1 MPARSKKQ
9 RQESIADA
17 RESKKDL
24 PVGHFK
30 KKAAQ
35 RKSKMGPV
43 SRNEVYP
50 QQVLMD
56 LCGWGRLA
64 WRKAVDSGLACYSHG
79 VFTYV
84 TGEAYYAWISS
95 RLTVKASVP
104 EHK

>member
-1 MPARSKKQ
+1 MPARTKKQ
-9 RQESIADA
+9 SQESAAAA

-24 PVGHFK
+24 PADHFK

-64 WRKAVDSGLACYSHG
+64 WRKAVDSGLESYPHG
-79 VFTYV
+79 SITYV
-84 TGEAYYAWISS
+84 TGEAYYAWVSS
-95 RLTVKASVP
+95 QAKSNIRSK
-104 EHK
+104 